1 MTELFAKRIL
11 RGLTVFVVLVVASS
25 AWADDKISIF
35 AKTESSDAAKK
46 ATEARRLFEV
56 GKVDEA
62 IEAYK
67 AAYVLEAAP
76 KFLINIAVAYN
87 REGRHEEALEWI
99 RRLKDRFRNLDAQS
113 RERVER
119 LLVDIKENIENQ
131 KSISAAREDREKEPA
146 LSATHTSAK
155 PARQPEAA
163 QSTQAANSE
172 RWYADPLGWTLAGT
186 GLVAASVGG
195 FLLVDSSSLRRD
207 AEAADDQTERR
218 RLEDRADSRL
228 KIGVVA
234 LAVGGAFLVAGVVKL
249 AITPSEEKATIA
261 VAPTRDGV
269 VALVSGSW

>member
-146 LSATHTSAK
+146 LSATDTS
-155 PARQPEAA
+155 RQPEAA

-228 KIGVVA
+228 KIGGVA